1 MRDNFVDKVYDTYL
15 QDDFSYGIDNL
26 NPIREIKPSND
37 MDIDAQIA
45 QIYSALS
52 KRVEKVKK
60 TVAEIAEEEEE
71 KIYKG
76 NASAETNN
84 GADNTRQ
91 KKIIKQVGG
100 TRDKLVAIP
109 SLESA
114 DDPLSL
120 EIELMLLQMTLQ
132 SLGGSDSGKSGNG
145 DNGKDDGPKV
155 PDDLPFDCN
164 CDDEAK
170 EGLANSVKNADNS
183 GKNADNSSN
192 NENLNA
198 GNLGDGT
205 EVDDNDEDSDSSSS
219 DGSGNGDASV
229 PSTALG
235 AIEDAMNDVLDQAE
249 KASANNE
256 ATMRQCA
263 MAEIGF
269 LKAILAVLKIIKTI
283 KQMLDPILGVV
294 MEAVQLVQL
303 AAQCWNNPTCIGT
316 IVQRIMQTIIAILMG
331 VVASLLAQLWSML
344 GLDCMTA
351 QAQSIIDEIR
361 EALAAVSGIVSEL
374 DPTGIVSEVGSIY
387 NAAAAT
393 ATDASNTWQ
402 NLKENMSDQIKQIGT
417 DTKDGAKTAIKNTL
431 GLTDD
436 DFEHFMSNP
445 ASRNRMLSA
454 LKKTA
459 PQQASQIEG
468 LVEQVLNIQD
478 KIKPILSATKNMASG
493 WTGMAATFSKVK
505 IV

>member
-109 SLESA
+109 SLENA

-132 SLGGSDSGKSGNG
+132 SLGGSGGSKSGDG
-145 DNGKDDGPKV
+145 DNGKDGRPKV
-155 PDDLPFDCN
+155 PNDLPFDCN
-164 CDDEAK
+164 CDDETK
-170 EGLANSVKNADNS
+170 EGSTTKVKNADN
-183 GKNADNSSN
+183 NDNK
-192 NENLNA
+192 NLNA
-198 GNLGDGT
+198 DGLK
-205 EVDDNDEDSDSSSS
+205 DGARLNDDEDSDSSSS
-219 DGSGNGDASV
+219 SGGGNGDASV

-316 IVQRIMQTIIAILMG
+316 IVQRVMQTIIAILMG
-331 VVASLLAQLWSML
+331 VVASLIAQLWSML
-344 GLDCMTA
+344 GLDCMTT

-393 ATDASNTWQ
+393 ATDAANTWQ

-459 PQQASQIEG
+459 PQQAAQIEG

-493 WTGMAATFSKVK
+493 WTSMAATFSKVK

>member
-60 TVAEIAEEEEE
+60 TVAEIAAEEEE
-71 KIYKG
+71 KVYKG
-76 NASAETNN
+76 NAGAETNN
-84 GADNTRQ
+84 GADNTRR
-91 KKIIKQVGG
+91 KKIIKQIGG

-109 SLESA
+109 SLENA

-132 SLGGSDSGKSGNG
+132 LLGGSDGSKSGDG
-145 DNGKDDGPKV
+145 DNGKDGRPKV
-155 PDDLPFDCN
+155 PNDLPFDCN
-164 CDDEAK
+164 CDDETR
-170 EGLANSVKNADNS
+170 EGSTTNVKNADNS
-183 GKNADNSSN
+183 GN
-192 NENLNA
+192 NGNLNA
-198 GNLGDGT
+198 GGLGDGT
-205 EVDDNDEDSDSSSS
+205 GPGGNGDGSDSSSSSSSS

-283 KQMLDPILGVV
+283 KQMLDPILGIV

-316 IVQRIMQTIIAILMG
+316 IVQRVMQTIIAILMG
-331 VVASLLAQLWSML
+331 VVASLIAQLWSML

-374 DPTGIVSEVGSIY
+374 DPTGIVTEVGSIY

-393 ATDASNTWQ
+393 ATDAANTWE
-402 NLKENMSDQIKQIGT
+402 NLKANASEQIKQIGT
-417 DTKDGAKTAIKNTL
+417 DTKEGAKTAIKNTL

-436 DFEHFMSNP
+436 DFENFMSNA
-445 ASRNRMLSA
+445 ASRKRMLGA

-459 PQQASQIEG
+459 PQQAAQIES

-478 KIKPILSATKNMASG
+478 KIKPIINATKGTTSG
-493 WTGMAATFSKVK
+493 WTSMAATFSKVK
-505 IV
+505 MV

>member
-60 TVAEIAEEEEE
+60 TVAEIAAEEEE
-71 KIYKG
+71 KVYKG
-76 NASAETNN
+76 NAGAETNN

-91 KKIIKQVGG
+91 KKIIKQIGG

-109 SLESA
+109 SLENA

-132 SLGGSDSGKSGNG
+132 SLGGGDKSKSGDG
-145 DNGKDDGPKV
+145 DNGKDGRPKV
-155 PDDLPFDCN
+155 PNDLPFDCN
-164 CDDEAK
+164 CDDETK
-170 EGLANSVKNADNS
+170 EGSTTNVKNADNS
-183 GKNADNSSN
+183 GN
-192 NENLNA
+192 NGNLNA
-198 GNLGDGT
+198 NGLEDGARLN
-205 EVDDNDEDSDSSSS
+205 DDEDSDSSSS
-219 DGSGNGDASV
+219 GGGNGDASV

-283 KQMLDPILGVV
+283 KQMLDPILGIV

-316 IVQRIMQTIIAILMG
+316 IVQRVMQTIIAILMG
-331 VVASLLAQLWSML
+331 VVASLIAQLWSML
-344 GLDCMTA
+344 GLDCMTS

-374 DPTGIVSEVGSIY
+374 DPTGIVTEVGSIY

-393 ATDASNTWQ
+393 ATDAANTWT
-402 NLKENMSDQIKQIGT
+402 NLKANASEQIKQIGA
-417 DTKDGAKTAIKNTL
+417 DTKEGAKTAIKNTL

-436 DFEHFMSNP
+436 DFENFMSNS
-445 ASRNRMLSA
+445 ASRKRMLGA

-459 PQQASQIEG
+459 PQQAAQIES

-478 KIKPILSATKNMASG
+478 KIKPIINATKGTASG
-493 WTGMAATFSKVK
+493 WTSMVATFSKVK
-505 IV
+505 IDTNIKNS

>member
-76 NASAETNN
+76 NSGAETNN

-132 SLGGSDSGKSGNG
+132 SLGGGDGSKSGNG

-164 CDDEAK
+164 CDDETK
-170 EGLANSVKNADNS
+170 EGSANSVKNADSS
-183 GKNADNSSN
+183 GN

-198 GNLGDGT
+198 GGLGNGIWS
-205 EVDDNDEDSDSSSS
+205 DDNGDNGENSDSSAST
-219 DGSGNGDASV
+219 GGGNGDASG

-316 IVQRIMQTIIAILMG
+316 IVQRVMQTIIAILMG
-331 VVASLLAQLWSML
+331 VVASLIAQLWSML
-344 GLDCMTA
+344 GLDCMTS

-374 DPTGIVSEVGSIY
+374 DPTGIVTEVGSIY

-393 ATDASNTWQ
+393 ATDAANTWT
-402 NLKENMSDQIKQIGT
+402 NLKENASEQIKQIGA
-417 DTKDGAKTAIKNTL
+417 DTKEGAKTAIKNTL

-436 DFEHFMSNP
+436 DFENFMSN
-445 ASRNRMLSA
+445 AAARKRMLSA

-459 PQQASQIEG
+459 PQQAAQIEG

-478 KIKPILSATKNMASG
+478 KIKPIISATKGMTSG
-493 WTGMAATFSKVK
+493 WTSMAATFSKVK

>member
-164 CDDEAK
+164 CDDETK
-170 EGLANSVKNADNS
+170 EGSANSVKNADNS
-183 GKNADNSSN
+183 GKNADNNGN

-205 EVDDNDEDSDSSSS
+205 GVDDNDEDSDSSSS

-229 PSTALG
+229 PSTALS

-316 IVQRIMQTIIAILMG
+316 IVQRVMQTIIAILMG
-331 VVASLLAQLWSML
+331 VVASLIAQLWSML

-393 ATDASNTWQ
+393 ATDAANTWQ

-445 ASRNRMLSA
+445 AARKRMLSA

-459 PQQASQIEG
+459 PQQAAQIEG

>member
-60 TVAEIAEEEEE
+60 TVAELAAEEEE

-76 NASAETNN
+76 NAGAETNN

-100 TRDKLVAIP
+100 TKDKLVAIP
-109 SLESA
+109 SLENA

-132 SLGGSDSGKSGNG
+132 SLGGGDRSKSGDG

-164 CDDEAK
+164 CDDETN
-170 EGLANSVKNADNS
+170 EGSTNSIKNADN
-183 GKNADNSSN
+183 NNNNNNDNG
-192 NENLNA
+192 NLNA
-198 GNLGDGT
+198 DGL
-205 EVDDNDEDSDSSSS
+205 EDGAVLNDDEDSDSSSS
-219 DGSGNGDASV
+219 SGGGNSDASV

-283 KQMLDPILGVV
+283 KQMLDPILGIV

-316 IVQRIMQTIIAILMG
+316 IVQRVMQTIIAILMG
-331 VVASLLAQLWSML
+331 VVASLIAQLWSML

-361 EALAAVSGIVSEL
+361 EALAAVNGIVSEL
-374 DPTGIVSEVGSIY
+374 DPTGIVTEVGSIY
-387 NAAAAT
+387 NAASAT
-393 ATDASNTWQ
+393 ATDAANTWK
-402 NLKENMSDQIKQIGT
+402 NLKENASEQIKQIGT
-417 DTKDGAKTAIKNTL
+417 DTKEGAKTAIKNTL

-436 DFEHFMSNP
+436 DFENFMSNS
-445 ASRNRMLSA
+445 ASRKRMLGA

-459 PQQASQIEG
+459 PQQAAQIES

-478 KIKPILSATKNMASG
+478 KIKPIINATKGTASG
-493 WTGMAATFSKVK
+493 WTSMAATFSKVK
-505 IV
+505 MV

>member
-1 MRDNFVDKVYDTYL
+1 
-15 QDDFSYGIDNL
+15 
-26 NPIREIKPSND
+26 
-37 MDIDAQIA
+37 
-45 QIYSALS
+45 
-52 KRVEKVKK
+52 
-60 TVAEIAEEEEE
+60 
-71 KIYKG
+71 
-76 NASAETNN
+76 
-84 GADNTRQ
+84 
-91 KKIIKQVGG
+91 
-100 TRDKLVAIP
+100 
-109 SLESA
+109 
-114 DDPLSL
+114 
-120 EIELMLLQMTLQ
+120 
-132 SLGGSDSGKSGNG
+132 
-145 DNGKDDGPKV
+145 
-155 PDDLPFDCN
+155 
-164 CDDEAK
+164 
-170 EGLANSVKNADNS
+170 
-183 GKNADNSSN
+183 
-192 NENLNA
+192 
-198 GNLGDGT
+198 
-205 EVDDNDEDSDSSSS
+205 
-219 DGSGNGDASV
+219 
-229 PSTALG
+229 
-235 AIEDAMNDVLDQAE
+235 MNDVLDQAE

-316 IVQRIMQTIIAILMG
+316 IVQRVMQTIIAILMG
-331 VVASLLAQLWSML
+331 VVASLIAQLWSML
-344 GLDCMTA
+344 GLDCMTT

-393 ATDASNTWQ
+393 ATDAANTWQ

-417 DTKDGAKTAIKNTL
+417 DTKDGAKTTIKNTL

-459 PQQASQIEG
+459 PQQAAQIEG

-493 WTGMAATFSKVK
+493 WTSMAATFSKVK

>member
-164 CDDEAK
+164 CDDETK
-170 EGLANSVKNADNS
+170 EGSANSVKNADNS
-183 GKNADNSSN
+183 GNNSGN
-192 NENLNA
+192 NGNLNA
-198 GNLGDGT
+198 SGLGDGT
-205 EVDDNDEDSDSSSS
+205 VLDDNDEDSDSSSS

-229 PSTALG
+229 PSTALS

-316 IVQRIMQTIIAILMG
+316 IVQRVMQTIIAILMG
-331 VVASLLAQLWSML
+331 VVASLIAQLWSML

-393 ATDASNTWQ
+393 ATDAANTWQ

-459 PQQASQIEG
+459 PQQAAQIEG

-478 KIKPILSATKNMASG
+478 KIKPILNLSATKNMASG
-493 WTGMAATFSKVK
+493 WTSMAATFSKVK